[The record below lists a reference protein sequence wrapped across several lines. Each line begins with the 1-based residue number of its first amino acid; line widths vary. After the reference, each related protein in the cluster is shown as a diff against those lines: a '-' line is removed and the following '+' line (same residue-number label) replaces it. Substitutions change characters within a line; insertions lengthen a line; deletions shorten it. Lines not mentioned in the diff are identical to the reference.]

1 MPSDQ
6 EAWPKLSRE
15 YITCDAEGC
24 NKTNP
29 RAKCSTCKCVYYC
42 SNNCAAKH
50 WEMHYAKCG
59 STEYMRSYRI
69 NLPGV
74 EILTAATTDAATEPS
89 ELLHS
94 SCGIC
99 LTEEMTNPFLLDGC
113 KHVFCFAC
121 VQQYQEMLP
130 SQTQTSGAAA
140 TCPCCPSEMDDIKE
154 ATESRAALH
163 VARAAAPRVSEEYRI
178 EQCNLAMGELQKL
191 LETNEESSITTHL
204 LGAEVLDMMGDRKQA
219 LIVLETLFDKL
230 KEGAERAK
238 KEEDL
243 MAQLNEY
250 LDSEENQDS
259 CASLLDE
266 AEAVALSGIMVTESD
281 LIDAIIKI
289 AVVHQKLKDRKGTR
303 ELYHFLLITHKK
315 DWKLTPEQDRQ
326 VHMALSRLEYE
337 DGNYKNSISCGEAAL
352 KMNRHFPSYQYVALS
367 YFKLGKIEEAKK
379 TMSRAMLYETPWC
392 DRNRANIRKVWEGM
406 ISEGCE

>member
-1 MPSDQ
+1 
-6 EAWPKLSRE
+6 
-15 YITCDAEGC
+15 
-24 NKTNP
+24 
-29 RAKCSTCKCVYYC
+29 
-42 SNNCAAKH
+42 
-50 WEMHYAKCG
+50 
-59 STEYMRSYRI
+59 
-69 NLPGV
+69 V

-289 AVVHQKLKDRKGTR
+289 AVVHQKLKDRKGAR

-326 VHMALSRLEYE
+326 VYMALSRLEYE
-337 DGNYKNSISCGEAAL
+337 DGNYKSSISCGEAAL